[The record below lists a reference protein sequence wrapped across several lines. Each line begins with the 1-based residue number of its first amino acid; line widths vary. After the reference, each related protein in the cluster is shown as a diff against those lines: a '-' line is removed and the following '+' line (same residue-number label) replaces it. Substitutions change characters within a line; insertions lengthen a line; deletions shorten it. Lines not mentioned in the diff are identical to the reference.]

1 MDVRDGTSAPEAVQ
15 GQSKLTDAQLEAQNG
30 PPFLIHEHKSGTPI
44 KTRVCEPFDGDPD
57 LPNESESGRLRKY
70 RNRVRRSREFAK
82 WLAHHA
88 PDRANKLSEC
98 GSHLTFRQFYT
109 HPEQPTKLSGAVL
122 CQQSHLCDMCA
133 ARRASRN
140 LASAVPKIQKLLA
153 DNPHLRPYL
162 LTITSK
168 DRDDLRRMKSE
179 QITAWSRWLQLRR
192 DSMKQSGRRRKPSAL
207 AEFAG
212 GVMSWECKRGSGS
225 GLWHL
230 HAHGICLGRYGLTV
244 DRFQQEWADLLGY
257 WPQVHLT
264 PLRSAVMIEAGHSPS
279 DVRDLLSQDLL
290 EVFKYAL
297 KTADLAYQ
305 DRWDAAQILHGVN
318 LVRAFGICRGVKD
331 LGEYLD
337 DVSEFAGL
345 PYLETVFRYLNGEY
359 EKAYS
364 GYTDENGDVQRPR
377 VQAFDDFNA
386 GCLDTK
392 AA

>member
-1 MDVRDGTSAPEAVQ
+1 
-15 GQSKLTDAQLEAQNG
+15 
-30 PPFLIHEHKSGTPI
+30 
-44 KTRVCEPFDGDPD
+44 
-57 LPNESESGRLRKY
+57 
-70 RNRVRRSREFAK
+70 
-82 WLAHHA
+82 
-88 PDRANKLSEC
+88 
-98 GSHLTFRQFYT
+98 
-109 HPEQPTKLSGAVL
+109 
-122 CQQSHLCDMCA
+122 
-133 ARRASRN
+133 
-140 LASAVPKIQKLLA
+140 
-153 DNPHLRPYL
+153 
-162 LTITSK
+162 
-168 DRDDLRRMKSE
+168 
-179 QITAWSRWLQLRR
+179 
-192 DSMKQSGRRRKPSAL
+192 
-207 AEFAG
+207 
-212 GVMSWECKRGSGS
+212 
-225 GLWHL
+225 
-230 HAHGICLGRYGLTV
+230 
-244 DRFQQEWADLLGY
+244 
-257 WPQVHLT
+257 
-264 PLRSAVMIEAGHSPS
+264 MIEAGHSPS